1 MSRVKTSLNKSELAK
16 VDSFVENARQNIY
29 DVYKKPSD
37 NKITIMLLLLEQC
50 RNLGGSV
57 FTVVGGNCN
66 FVQVA
71 FLLKNT
77 HKLYYYGTCLTP
89 DIIDLDYLDKET
101 LDKILSL

>member
-1 MSRVKTSLNKSELAK
+1 MSRVKTSLNKTELAK

-29 DVYKKPSD
+29 DVYKNPSD
-37 NKITIMLLLLEQC
+37 RKISIVQLLLEQC
-50 RNLGGSV
+50 RILEGSV
-57 FTVVGGNCN
+57 FTVVGGNVYK
-66 FVQVA
+66 VQVA

-77 HKLYYYGTCLTP
+77 HKLYYYGACLTP